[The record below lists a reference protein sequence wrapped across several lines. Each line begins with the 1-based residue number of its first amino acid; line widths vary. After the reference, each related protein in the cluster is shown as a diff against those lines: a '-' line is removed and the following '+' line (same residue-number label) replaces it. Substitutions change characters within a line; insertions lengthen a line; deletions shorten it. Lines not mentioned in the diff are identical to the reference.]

1 VSDDNKEVLRVS
13 LDDLSSVAIQPV
25 AAPALGETTGAK
37 SYGSIHEPAS
47 PEIVA
52 QEKGSFFLNAWVYL
66 GIAGLLGALVG
77 WGICEPFFIDGEHG
91 FHLGDF
97 LMLPLI
103 VTFMCVCFA
112 LAESLVERS
121 ARKAAI
127 RAAIALPLGL
137 VLGFVL
143 EFIAGIIFNIALAF
157 CGAAGMQSNHSP
169 AFWIS
174 RAIAWAVFG
183 VAGGIVYGIIG
194 RSGKKVGYG
203 ALGGAIGAALG
214 GLIFDPIS
222 FASHNGVVSRAVGFG
237 LLGMATGI
245 AMGLVE
251 SALKD
256 RWLYVTSG
264 PLAGKQFILYKPQT
278 SLGSL
283 QTADIYLFKDRE
295 ILPQH
300 ATLVQ
305 KAGRMQLIAEG
316 PVYIAGSRVQSA
328 RVLES
333 GNIIQVGRYSFRY
346 QERLRG

>member
-1 VSDDNKEVLRVS
+1 VSDDNKEILRVS
-13 LDDLSSVAIQPV
+13 LDDLSSVAIQP
-25 AAPALGETTGAK
+25 AAATALAEPTGAR

-52 QEKGSFFLNAWVYL
+52 QEKGSFFLKAWVYL
-66 GIAGLLGALVG
+66 GIAGLAGALLG
-77 WGICEPFFIDGEHG
+77 WGVCEHAFVDGAG
-91 FHLGDF
+91 RRWGNYW
-97 LMLPLI
+97 MMPLI
-103 VTFMCVCFA
+103 VTFMCVGFA
-112 LAESLVERS
+112 AAESTVERS
-121 ARKAAI
+121 LRKAAI
-127 RAAIALPLGL
+127 RVGIALPLGI
-137 VLGFVL
+137 VLGF
-143 EFIAGIIFNIALAF
+143 IIDFFANIIYNIGLAF
-157 CGAAGMQSNHSP
+157 CSAAGVQSYHNPSV
-169 AFWIS
+169 WIV

-214 GLIFDPIS
+214 GLIFDPIA
-222 FASHNGVVSRAVGFG
+222 FATHGGAVSRAVGFG

-264 PLAGKQFILYKPQT
+264 PLSGKQFILYKPQT

-316 PVYIAGSRVQSA
+316 PVYIAGQRVHSA

-346 QERLRG
+346 QERLRQ